1 MSLSLAGC
9 GGDAKGTASTSGS
22 SSDQAPVQDAGS
34 SSGSDASTS
43 DSSSQSDKQ
52 KLTQA
57 GWMAAKYNSL
67 GFYLP
72 AQLKAGEKE
81 EPNDER
87 NETDGCQRYYVAP
100 DGELGEHAREV
111 LNLRVYYLDDNTAI
125 SGDNKDFV
133 ISELYEDTPHI
144 DIDKTELKNK
154 FGSPVRETEDLIIYH
169 CKYYELSGY
178 PVEEGGGL
186 NSIIDQCNAEY
197 EKYSSS
203 GFGFD
208 TDSLYILIKNTN
220 QYYKIDLLADAY
232 TDHWDRD
239 KVDGD
244 GYYIRTGDLLQGK
257 DVVSLSIRFSI
268 WVIRDAMKGERIC
281 Q

>member
-1 MSLSLAGC
+1 MRKKILCMGLAVLMSLSLAGC

-87 NETDGCQRYYVAP
+87 NETDGCQRYYVTP

-169 CKYYELSGY
+169 CKYY
-178 PVEEGGGL
+178 
-186 NSIIDQCNAEY
+186 
-197 EKYSSS
+197 
-203 GFGFD
+203 
-208 TDSLYILIKNTN
+208 
-220 QYYKIDLLADAY
+220 KIDLLADAY
-232 TDHWDRD
+232 TDHWDRRD
-239 KVDGD
+239 LGGD
-244 GYYIRTGDLLQGK
+244 GYYIRTGDL
-257 DVVSLSIRFSI
+257 FTE
-268 WVIRDAMKGERIC
+268 ERCSQFINTI
-281 Q
+281 QYLGNS